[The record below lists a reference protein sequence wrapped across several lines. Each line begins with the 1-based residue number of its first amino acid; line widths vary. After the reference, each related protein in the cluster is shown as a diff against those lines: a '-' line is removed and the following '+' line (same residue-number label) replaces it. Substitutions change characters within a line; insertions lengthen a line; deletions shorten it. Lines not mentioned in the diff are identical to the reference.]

1 MLPQTRLGSYNA
13 SHLWGGL
20 WASIDGGKEGSRGET
35 LRGQREK
42 EEGAGEVGRDQG
54 GSTLAHEFH
63 PFSPKIKC
71 PNKCCG
77 YKGQN
82 LENLQPSIG
91 CLAQLIKS
99 ISSPPPHPSTLHH
112 HLYPVFSFT
121 NFQFTPSSHTRKH
134 NQNTTLLLPLLE
146 P

>member
-1 MLPQTRLGSYNA
+1 MLPQTGLGSYNA

-20 WASIDGGKEGSRGET
+20 WASIDGGKEGSGGET
-35 LRGQREK
+35 LGGQREK

-77 YKGQN
+77 YKGS
-82 LENLQPSIG
+82 EPG
-91 CLAQLIKS
+91 KS
-99 ISSPPPHPSTLHH
+99 TTFDWLPGTAYQINILTPTPPQHTSPPPYI
-112 HLYPVFSFT
+112 LYSVSLIFNSPPAHTHVNT
-121 NFQFTPSSHTRKH
+121 TPSSH
-134 NQNTTLLLPLLE
+134 PE
-146 P
+146 V